1 MRWAV
6 KDGTCAWRTR
16 GARGQAHGVAERQA
30 QGGSCAKPRTSH
42 DPGQHERK
50 QLHGDVLS
58 KESHSR
64 SQGACGAGAPSG
76 APSHR
81 ACVGRVCLAVRVRPP
96 LALGVCFF
104 SLQKIVFLKKKKV
117 ENEIGILL
125 PPPCFVQSLEQILF
139 AIQTQ
144 GDKSLQRAS
153 LGN

>member
-16 GARGQAHGVAERQA
+16 GARGQAHGVAERRA

-58 KESHSR
+58 KESHSG

-81 ACVGRVCLAVRVRPP
+81 ACVGRVRLAVRVRPP
-96 LALGVCFF
+96 LALRGLFF
-104 SLQKIVFLKKKKV
+104 LIAKNRLSQKKKK
-117 ENEIGILL
+117 
-125 PPPCFVQSLEQILF
+125 
-139 AIQTQ
+139 
-144 GDKSLQRAS
+144 
-153 LGN
+153 